1 MRCIKREKMTP
12 KPIWNAI
19 IQVNK
24 GFFKYNVK
32 LNLQKFK
39 NLARTTIIDLW
50 EYVIPIWKIS
60 GLFKSIKTKRDIEN
74 FIQERSAHVTQTTLY
89 GYLKTRIGVKYIAMM
104 EDDRFLESINIAK
117 WNIYTVALA
126 DCTFYVFSYLISEKN
141 LKDNNCK
148 EIFLK
153 ILERERKNGLSE
165 EIYNNG
171 KSNFLKRFENINFN
185 NYYINDPFKESGEAL
200 YYWSPIADELKTLDK
215 KIVLNSISLK
225 WGLMKDELKKR
236 TKDLNFN

>member
-1 MRCIKREKMTP
+1 M
-12 KPIWNAI
+12 
-19 IQVNK
+19 
-24 GFFKYNVK
+24 K

-39 NLARTTIIDLW
+39 NLVRTTIIDLW

-60 GLFKSIKTKRDIEN
+60 GLFKSIKTKKDLEN

-104 EDDRFLESINIAK
+104 EDDRFLESVNMAK

-126 DCTFYVFSYLISEKN
+126 DCAFYVFSYLISEKN
-141 LKDNNCK
+141 LKDNDCK
-148 EIFLK
+148 EMFLK
-153 ILERERKNGLSE
+153 ILETERKNGLSE

-171 KSNFLKRFENINFN
+171 KSNFMTRFENINFN

>member
-60 GLFKSIKTKRDIEN
+60 GLFKSIKTKKDLEN

-153 ILERERKNGLSE
+153 ILESERKNGLSE

-236 TKDLNFN
+236 TKDFNFN

>member
-60 GLFKSIKTKRDIEN
+60 GLFKSIKTKKDIEN

-200 YYWSPIADELKTLDK
+200 YFWSPIADELKTLDK

-236 TKDLNFN
+236 TKDFNFN

>member
-19 IQVNK
+19 RQVNK

-39 NLARTTIIDLW
+39 NLVRTTIIDLW

-60 GLFKSIKTKRDIEN
+60 GLFKSIKTKKDLEN

-104 EDDRFLESINIAK
+104 EDDRFLESVNIAK
-117 WNIYTVALA
+117 WNIYTIALA
-126 DCTFYVFSYLISEKN
+126 DCAFYVFSYLISEKN

-148 EIFLK
+148 EMFLK
-153 ILERERKNGLSE
+153 ILETERKNGLSE

-171 KSNFLKRFENINFN
+171 KTNFLKRFENINFN

-236 TKDLNFN
+236 TKDFNFN

>member
-1 MRCIKREKMTP
+1 M
-12 KPIWNAI
+12 
-19 IQVNK
+19 
-24 GFFKYNVK
+24 
-32 LNLQKFK
+32 
-39 NLARTTIIDLW
+39 
-50 EYVIPIWKIS
+50 
-60 GLFKSIKTKRDIEN
+60 
-74 FIQERSAHVTQTTLY
+74 TQTTLY

-104 EDDRFLESINIAK
+104 EDDRFLESVNIAK

-126 DCTFYVFSYLISEKN
+126 DCAFYVFSYLISEKN

-148 EIFLK
+148 EMFLK
-153 ILERERKNGLSE
+153 ILETERKNGLSE

-171 KSNFLKRFENINFN
+171 KTNFLKRFENINFN

>member
-104 EDDRFLESINIAK
+104 EDNRFLESINIAK

-148 EIFLK
+148 EVFLK

-236 TKDLNFN
+236 TKDFNFN